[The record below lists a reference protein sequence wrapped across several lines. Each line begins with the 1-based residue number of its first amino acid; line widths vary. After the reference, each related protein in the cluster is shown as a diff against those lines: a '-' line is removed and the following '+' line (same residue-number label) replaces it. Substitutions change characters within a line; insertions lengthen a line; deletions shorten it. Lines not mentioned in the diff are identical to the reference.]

1 MCWLGW
7 RERATPF
14 HEKRPPLEGFPA
26 RMFDDTTPPVM
37 RGDLFTLLD
46 PEVTKSPLT
55 PERIG
60 AAARALVD
68 QVTLGERA
76 PGASV
81 LMECL
86 GELARVQG
94 PGESAGA
101 AFGVLES
108 VRSRLTRLGGVRSS
122 SLPFTRLRER
132 AVVLP
137 QRRSASLVRALPSA
151 DGYFVLTREATAAAG
166 DEPPDLPDG
175 RPDVGEDSAIGPAL
189 VPPVDVTFRLFRFG
203 AEASDIR
210 MVIRI
215 VQEAGTYRRVL
226 CAGDGERL
234 AVLSRDVVAVF
245 DPAGQSVLSGRVPLD
260 PDVDSGAEVTAM
272 ALEGDILALNIRSAA
287 DRPVELALLNI
298 AERKGLPVGVVGDE
312 AATVVLGDKRAYVI
326 DGLNLLSVPLF
337 QPGGGIDVF
346 RLRPWFAEYPWRP
359 YEMLAWDAGRVWITN
374 GEKIVVANDDLS
386 VVVGEIVLPEPIVD
400 FHVHDGELSLVTFDP
415 ALSVARVTTWDVT

>member
-1 MCWLGW
+1 
-7 RERATPF
+7 
-14 HEKRPPLEGFPA
+14 
-26 RMFDDTTPPVM
+26 MFDDTTPPVM
-37 RGDLFTLLD
+37 RGDLFALLD
-46 PEVTKSPLT
+46 PEVSKAPLT
-55 PERIG
+55 PDRI
-60 AAARALVD
+60 AEAARALVD

-76 PGASV
+76 PGAPI

-86 GELARVQG
+86 GELAGVSSLG
-94 PGESAGA
+94 VTAGA
-101 AFGVLES
+101 AFGVLEG
-108 VRSRLTRLGGVRSS
+108 VRTRLVSLGGVRSS
-122 SLPFTRLRER
+122 SLPFARVRER

-137 QRRSASLVRALPSA
+137 QRRSASLVRALPSG
-151 DGYFVLTREATAAAG
+151 DGYFVLTREATAATETE
-166 DEPPDLPDG
+166 EPEIPEG
-175 RPDVGEDSAIGPAL
+175 RPESDDEMALGPAR

-245 DPAGQSVLSGRVPLD
+245 DPEGQSVLSGRVPLD

-272 ALEGDILALNIRSAA
+272 ALEGDILALNLRSGG

-312 AATVVLGDKRAYVI
+312 AAAVVLGDKRAYVI

-337 QPGGGIDVF
+337 QPGAAIDVF

-359 YEMLAWDAGRVWITN
+359 YEMLAWDAGRIWVTN
-374 GEKIVVANDDLS
+374 GEKIVVAKDDLS
-386 VVVGEIVLPEPIVD
+386 AVVGEIVLPEPVVD

-415 ALSVARVTTWDVT
+415 ALSVARITTWDVS